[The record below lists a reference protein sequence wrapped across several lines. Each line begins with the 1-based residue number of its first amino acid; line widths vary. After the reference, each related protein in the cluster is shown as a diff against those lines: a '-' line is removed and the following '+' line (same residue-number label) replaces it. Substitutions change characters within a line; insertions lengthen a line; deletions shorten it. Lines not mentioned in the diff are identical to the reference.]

1 MSVFCVFNEF
11 LSTLFVQFCSI
22 FFFFRNL
29 HHNTKQFIQ
38 FITTKGTFVPNYMSR
53 RPNRPKNT
61 QNGQN
66 NNSPL
71 KLKVSNLKKCH
82 ICLYYTDTFVIKN
95 KKVFCEM
102 CILKTNQEK
111 LLWYL
116 NDNHAPPCLSMDFE
130 RIERSTAMTRDE
142 ITAFYRYKIFV
153 QMHSKLASLV
163 RNDI

>member
-1 MSVFCVFNEF
+1 
-11 LSTLFVQFCSI
+11 
-22 FFFFRNL
+22 
-29 HHNTKQFIQ
+29 
-38 FITTKGTFVPNYMSR
+38 MSR

-82 ICLYYTDTFVIKN
+82 ICLYYSDTFVIKN

-116 NDNHAPPCLSMDFE
+116 KNNAGAPPVLDFE
-130 RIERSTAMTRDE
+130 FKSIMKSTSMTKDE
-142 ITAFYRYKIFV
+142 VKAFYR
-153 QMHSKLASLV
+153 
-163 RNDI
+163 